1 MIRLKD
7 ILSEAYAWER
17 QEGKPL
23 PTLAEVQAAY
33 DAKMR
38 EEAGNEDPDE
48 KDHEYTD
55 MSDVPEPYNPNDDD
69 DDLYEAKAD
78 KDYDGDGEIESGSE
92 EYLGSRDKA
101 IKAAANTT
109 AYGNYVNKA
118 RAKKAHLTDKDVHVY
133 GIDSSGKGH
142 KLTTAAEFD
151 KYTKFTIKSIDESID
166 EYGGQDS
173 DGIHADGPKNAN
185 SDVREKE
192 QMIESFNKR
201 MLGNLHGHE
210 YILREAFKRK

>member
-1 MIRLKD
+1 MIKLKD

-33 DAKMR
+33 QAKLR
-38 EEAGNEDPDE
+38 EEAGNEDPED
-48 KDHEYTD
+48 DGHEYEEA
-55 MSDVPEPYNPNDDD
+55 PEPYNPNDDD
-69 DDLYEAKAD
+69 DDADIFNEAEDTAD

-101 IKAAANTT
+101 IKAASKSNTT
-109 AYGNYVNKA
+109 THGNYINKS
-118 RAKKAHLTDKDVHVY
+118 RAKSHLTKKDGIVH
-133 GIDSSGKGH
+133 GIDGSGKGH
-142 KLTTAAEFD
+142 KITNASDLD
-151 KYTKFTIKSIDESID
+151 KYSKFTIKSID

-173 DGIHADGPKNAN
+173 DAIDAAGPKNAN

-192 QMIESFNKR
+192 QVIESFNKR

>member
-1 MIRLKD
+1 MIKLKD

-101 IKAAANTT
+101 IKAKAAAHTT
-109 AYGNYVNKA
+109 LQGNVINKA
-118 RAKKAHLTDKDVHVY
+118 RAKSKDTWNGSSVY
-133 GIDSSGKGH
+133 GHTESGDAT
-142 KLTTAAEFD
+142 KLNGPGD
-151 KYTKFTIKSIDESID
+151 VDNPKYKKFTIKTESL
-166 EYGGQDS
+166 
-173 DGIHADGPKNAN
+173 A
-185 SDVREKE
+185 
-192 QMIESFNKR
+192 ESFKKR
-201 MLGNLHGHE
+201 MIGNLKGSE
-210 YILREAFKRK
+210 YILSETFKRK

>member
-1 MIRLKD
+1 MIKLKN

-33 DAKMR
+33 DARMR
-38 EEAGNEDPDE
+38 EDAHNEDPDE

-55 MSDVPEPYNPNDDD
+55 DSDLPEPYDPDDD
-69 DDLYEAKAD
+69 DDGYVYEAEDKAN
-78 KDYDGDGEIESGSE
+78 KDYDGDGEVESGSE

-101 IKAAANTT
+101 IKAATDST
-109 AYGNYVNKA
+109 SHTKGNFIGRP
-118 RAKKAHLTDKDVHVY
+118 RAKFHLKNEKDDHIY
-133 GIDSSGKGH
+133 GHDASGNVT
-142 KLTTAAEFD
+142 KLNSPSDADNA
-151 KYTKFTIKSIDESID
+151 KYKKFTIKSKDDLS
-166 EYGGQDS
+166 
-173 DGIHADGPKNAN
+173 
-185 SDVREKE
+185 
-192 QMIESFNKR
+192 ESFNKR